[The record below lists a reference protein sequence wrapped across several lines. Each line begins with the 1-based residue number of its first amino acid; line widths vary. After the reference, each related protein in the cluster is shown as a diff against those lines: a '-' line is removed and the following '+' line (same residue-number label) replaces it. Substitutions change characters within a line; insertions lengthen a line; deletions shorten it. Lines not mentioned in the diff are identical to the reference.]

1 MLGFNS
7 FAESAHGDPLTFVIP
22 QAASITLVGVSAAS
36 SISNVTSTLS
46 AALNLTGV
54 ESSLAFGTAADA
66 FDADANITLA
76 SATATGTA
84 ADIAEVHLTASKQLD
99 AVTISAT
106 LDSLSVFVGA
116 GVALDSV
123 AASTSI
129 EDVIA
134 KGGADV
140 NIDDVSVASTN
151 SDLSIELTASVDIS
165 GVSSTLAF
173 GTAADAFD
181 ADANTTLESTSVVTT
196 INGFDS
202 VKGAA
207 STELDTTS
215 STVSLTEITLSVAA
229 SVNVDSVAAIL
240 EKNLDTPTA
249 VQFNYDPDDYDKSR
263 VVYLLPQ
270 DENTTVHIIPESTTI
285 YVDSLV
291 ENNVVYINPENRTV
305 VIDRVPNN
313 NLVYIAA

>member
-7 FAESAHGDPLTFVIP
+7 FAESAHGDPLTFFIP

-46 AALNLTGV
+46 AAP
-54 ESSLAFGTAADA
+54 
-66 FDADANITLA
+66 TLA
-76 SATATGTA
+76 G
-84 ADIAEVHLTASKQLD
+84 
-99 AVTISAT
+99 
-106 LDSLSVFVGA
+106 
-116 GVALDSV
+116 V

-140 NIDDVSVASTN
+140 NIDDVSVTSTN
-151 SDLSIELTASVDIS
+151 NDLSIELTASVDIS

-173 GTAADAFD
+173 GTATDAFD
-181 ADANTTLESTSVVTT
+181 ADANTTLESVSVVTT

-215 STVSLTEITLSVAA
+215 STVSLTEITLSLTAN
-229 SVNVDSVAAIL
+229 VNADSVAATL

-270 DENTTVHIIPESTTI
+270 DKNTTVHIIPESTTI